1 VPDKTFALIYR
12 TVIGQATTLAY
23 LDTFLILAAISAVM
37 FVLSFTLKKNELGGH
52 RVMAE

>member
-1 VPDKTFALIYR
+1 
-12 TVIGQATTLAY
+12 LAY
-23 LDTFLILAAISAVM
+23 LDTFLILSVISAIM